1 MSITALGTN
10 TAIHPMD
17 HVDGSVRTASS
28 SPVPTVIADEINVD
42 SQNKWIW
49 LRLWS
54 TRFGVHSTTL
64 LVDQLLPK
72 T

>member
-28 SPVPTVIADEINVD
+28 SPVPTVIADEINGD
-42 SQNKWIW
+42 SQNKWIFD
-49 LRLWS
+49 
-54 TRFGVHSTTL
+54 TVGGNSTTL